1 MITLTNI
8 LKKSF
13 SLCVVCALFC
23 LFWSSQAVATS
34 SASCGG
40 GQSSWKAG
48 GECTVNPPYASY
60 RPKSAGKYISQSAN
74 SCLSSIPLAA
84 GSNPVINTAPGC
96 RKGPNGNYHE
106 GLDVSVPAGTYIT
119 APADGIIAGI
129 SWGCKAQGD
138 AGSGE
143 GAGNYI
149 VMQHQINPNKVAA
162 RENKSCKYYYSVFYH
177 LSQKANGVSV
187 GAKYK
192 KGAAIAKVGG
202 TNCSGGRLVNGYS
215 PHMHY
220 ELRLCNRKGAIQN
233 PLCPSNKAFCDNTTP
248 IDVSADSNFSGGPGS
263 NNGVYVPPVDE
274 VDCCTVASKAC
285 QQEVKNA
292 DKCVACKDKNKAHQ
306 ECEKRNE
313 AIRTG
318 GVYCAPTGG
327 GSGSSSVS
335 SSSGGGTCGS
345 VSKNIDGKT
354 ISPEMQQWIN
364 QAAQAAGVSPL
375 FYTALLNVE
384 SGLCTNPLV
393 RQRKANSCDARGCA
407 QIIGSTWRGYVR
419 QGRCSGDSF
428 NNRDSILCGAQVLKD
443 AIATAKADKNAPAG
457 DYMRRAIAGYN
468 AGPYCSKKGAGVQ
481 CRTKKYGANWE
492 SHMPQETKNY
502 LQKMDDYMSKLAK
515 QNGCSLGSLGGWGSV
530 SGGGNCE
537 DFGAMAGMDGMQGMM
552 DFQSNYKCNYSEN
565 YSSLKGCIFCD
576 LFRIIFNTASEV
588 ARKCHETLS
597 SSLIT
602 LLAIG
607 LAIWLA
613 MLIMK
618 YVSDWT
624 VKDPGMLL
632 NDIFRKTFIV
642 CVIILLLK
650 LNVTEF
656 FNLFVTPVFRT
667 GYNLG
672 ILVMDSTPGVTLP
685 QETWDINGSG
695 LPSEMGLSMLQGIYA
710 VQSRLEQLMAL
721 GSHTICIA
729 FYVKSFHG
737 YPIFPHFGYLLTGVF
752 LWLIAIVFMVVY
764 PFLLLDSVLQFTI
777 ASSLFPAALAATA
790 FKITKDKLNIFKI
803 INIFINA
810 MFVFIFLT
818 IILFILL
825 AGMDEAV
832 LSKIKGAVETADAGS
847 YFDLKEYGWFTVAF
861 AKLVFFLFLGKAVL
875 EDIPS
880 FAERFGSA
888 ISFGEK
894 YSPLPS
900 GKGSIGRSLGGLF
913 AGAATGMATQGAMPL
928 AKGAVKGAFRATK
941 NISGG
946 FGSSLKSGVRSFR
959 IARTQNQAASLA
971 TGSGIGA
978 AAGTPTANGQAWVES
993 RNWLRFGQKEMRRV
1007 SYDADGQA
1015 VLETQRRSLFKKTK
1029 TLTKSS
1035 EDFEMILK
1043 QARNG
1048 EMQESYKF
1056 RKGDIGSLINADG
1069 TRNEEACNRLMR
1081 TSGLSADE
1089 LNKVRLNQMLKERM
1103 PNAKGANLEGK
1114 FVSEQIVNSKD
1125 AQGRDVFEVRR
1136 VDKDGK
1142 VHVFKMTKGQKR
1154 DLIEYETIGKD
1165 GKATKLSSDGIL
1177 QKKESYQYEL
1187 DAAGRPV
1194 LNEDGSYKI
1203 KDNSRRVQFS
1213 HAKAFKGVKFFD
1225 DDGFLER
1232 GARDLEFMMS
1242 PEDLALYKRQMK
1254 RYGDTLQHRAF
1265 DK

>member
-13 SLCVVCALFC
+13 SLCAIVIATC
-23 LFWSSQAVATS
+23 LIFGTPES
-34 SASCGG
+34 
-40 GQSSWKAG
+40 KA
-48 GECTVNPPYASY
+48 GECTTNSSANTGI
-60 RPKSAGKYISQSAN
+60 KSASTYAAKGGCLSPMPLQMSNKTNISSIVGPRGGKMHNGMDVGTTGGCQGNLPGYSTIYMPADGEVHMLVWNCSTYRSGGEKSQSAGNYVVFKHQMNPN
-74 SCLSSIPLAA
+74 SIYKESKACTHYYTVFMHLSS
-84 GSNPVINTAPGC
+84 SFVSPG
-96 RKGPNGNYHE
+96 G
-106 GLDVSVPAGTYIT
+106 
-119 APADGIIAGI
+119 
-129 SWGCKAQGD
+129 
-138 AGSGE
+138 
-143 GAGNYI
+143 
-149 VMQHQINPNKVAA
+149 
-162 RENKSCKYYYSVFYH
+162 
-177 LSQKANGVSV
+177 
-187 GAKYK
+187 KYK
-192 KGAAIAKVGG
+192 KGVPVARVGG
-202 TNCSGGRLVNGYS
+202 TACYAGRLLLDKCICKEGSCGHN

-220 ELRLCNRKGAIQN
+220 ELRTCDPFRGKPLN
-233 PLCPSNKAFCDNTTP
+233 PLCPSNQNLCDGVTP
-248 IDVSADSNFSGGPGS
+248 VGSFDNPDFSGGPGS

-292 DKCVACKDKNKAHQ
+292 NQCSACKDKNKAHQ

-318 GVYCAPTGG
+318 GVYCAPTEEGG
-327 GSGSSSVS
+327 GSSSTAP
-335 SSSGGGTCGS
+335 SSGGNKACMIT
-345 VSKNIDGKT
+345 KT
-354 ISPEMQQWIN
+354 ATGAKVDPAITDAIGRASQATGIPAAVIAGIIQQESTFNPKAKSSAGAMGCMQLMP
-364 QAAQAAGVSPL
+364 G
-375 FYTALLNVE
+375 
-384 SGLCTNPLV
+384 
-393 RQRKANSCDARGCA
+393 
-407 QIIGSTWRGYVR
+407 TWRDNN
-419 QGRCSGDSF
+419 CSGSPWNPYD
-428 NNRDSILCGAQVLKD
+428 NIMCGTKYYKKLLQNKTLVAYTQ
-443 AIATAKADKNAPAG
+443 G
-457 DYMRRAIAGYN
+457 DPLRALAGYN
-468 AGPYCSKKGAGVQ
+468 WGPAHQ
-481 CRTKKYGANWE
+481 CLKRANWR
-492 SHMPQETKNY
+492 SCLPSETSKYVTNVPNY
-502 LQKMDDYMSKLAK
+502 QKQIA
-515 QNGCSLGSLGGWGSV
+515 QRNGCSLDGIGTGTGF
-530 SGGGNCE
+530 GGGNCE
-537 DFGAMAGMDGMQGMM
+537 DFGAMAGMNGDVHGMM

-1089 LNKVRLNQMLKERM
+1089 LNKVRLNQTLKERM